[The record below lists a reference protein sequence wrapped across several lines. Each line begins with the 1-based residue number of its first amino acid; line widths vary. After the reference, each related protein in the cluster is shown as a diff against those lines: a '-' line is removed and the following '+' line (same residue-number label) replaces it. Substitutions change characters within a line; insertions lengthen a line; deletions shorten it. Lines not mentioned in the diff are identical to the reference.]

1 MTDIRNIADVIRLH
15 DAIVAEHGGLSGTR
29 DEKLLASA
37 LTRPFTGLSDGTEF
51 FTSIHAKASV
61 LLHSIIQYHPF
72 VDGNKR
78 TATAITQIFLL
89 ENGFHWDFGQQE
101 IVDFV
106 IGIAASKTP
115 REEIEQWI
123 KVRLRQRI

>member
-15 DAIVAEHGGLSGTR
+15 DSIVAEHGGLSGTR
-29 DEKLLASA
+29 DEKLLAAA
-37 LTRPFTGLSDGTEF
+37 LTRPFTGLADGTEYF
-51 FTSIHAKASV
+51 PSLEAKASA
-61 LLHSIIQYHPF
+61 LLQSIIQYHPF

-78 TATAITQIFLL
+78 TGAAITQIYLL
-89 ENGFHWDFGQQE
+89 ENGYHWDFEQQE

-106 IGIAASKTP
+106 IRVASSKIK

-123 KVRLRQRI
+123 KVRMRQRT

>member
-1 MTDIRNIADVIRLH
+1 MTDIRNIADVISLH
-15 DAIVAEHGGLSGTR
+15 DTIVAKHGGLSGTR

-37 LTRPFTGLSDGTEF
+37 LTRPFTGLSDGTEYF
-51 FTSIHAKASV
+51 PSMEAKASV
-61 LLHSIIQYHPF
+61 LLHSLIQYHPF

-78 TATAITQIFLL
+78 TGVAITQIFLL
-89 ENGFHWDFGQQE
+89 ESGFHWDFGQQE

-106 IGIAASKTP
+106 ISIADSKTT

-123 KVRLRQRI
+123 GTRMRART